1 MYNTLSFRYER
12 LQERQKD
19 LEQKINGKISNDIHN
34 IQEILENQA
43 RQDHKIGIVQ
53 ANNNIFQKTNNEKE
67 EQPSKNITN
76 MYAEKNTSI
85 ADHKIKKADWYAS
98 LLMYNSY

>member
-1 MYNTLSFRYER
+1 MHNTLSFRYER

-53 ANNNIFQKTNNEKE
+53 VNNNIFQKTNNEKE

-76 MYAEKNTSI
+76 MYAEENTSI
-85 ADHKIKKADWYAS
+85 ADYKIKKADWYAS